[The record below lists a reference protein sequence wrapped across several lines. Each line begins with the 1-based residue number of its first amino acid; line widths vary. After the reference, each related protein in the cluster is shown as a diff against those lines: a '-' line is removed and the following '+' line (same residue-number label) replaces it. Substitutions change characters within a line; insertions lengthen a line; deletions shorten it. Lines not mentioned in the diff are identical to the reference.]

1 MVVVAI
7 LLAAYGV
14 YAGSFV
20 PGMLVAPSS
29 AVLPVAYIVQTALAF
44 AAAVGVWLGRSW
56 AANVILALG
65 AVVAATWLIEAFALG
80 LVAYLYA
87 IGIAVVAL
95 VLATVG
101 YAFVCRRPTHA

>member
-20 PGMLVAPSS
+20 LGMLVAPSS
-29 AVLPVAYIVQTALAF
+29 PVLPVAYIIQTILALV
-44 AAAVGVWLGRSW
+44 AAAGVWLGRSW

-65 AVVAATWLIEAFALG
+65 VVVAATWLIEAFALG
-80 LVAYLYA
+80 IVAYLYA
-87 IGIAVVAL
+87 IAIAVVAL
-95 VLATVG
+95 VLAAVG
-101 YAFVCRRPTHA
+101 YAYVCRQPARA